1 MKKLF
6 AIIRLLRSKRWFLY
20 SSNETHFKFTVSE
33 DFQYRDGVELR
44 DGMVKAIDDYD
55 AEEFLDQ
62 VKKMVK

>member
-20 SSNETHFKFTVSE
+20 TSNETHFKFIMSD

-44 DGMVKAIDDYD
+44 DGMVKAIDNYD
-55 AEEFLDQ
+55 ADVFLDQ

>member
-20 SSNETHFKFTVSE
+20 TSNETHFKFTVSE
-33 DFQYRDGVELR
+33 NIQYRDGVELR
-44 DGMVKAIDDYD
+44 DGMVKAIDNYD
-55 AEEFLDQ
+55 ADVFLDQ